1 MARLF
6 SFLTGRKP
14 PVSAGSQPM
23 PRTLPPDADGSRTML
38 AKGVND
44 VLNYYIQLTD
54 TKASIFIAGSV
65 AAASFLLMHF
75 PDGRVAR
82 LLYFTSASALG
93 MALVLA
99 TWVILPRRP
108 ARTGRGSVF
117 WGDIAE
123 CADAEVYRSRFGEAA
138 ASGVLDDDYCLL
150 NHQTARILDRKV
162 RILRGAIL
170 LFLAGVLL
178 AIPHHLMHG

>member
-6 SFLTGRKP
+6 SFFLPRKP
-14 PVSAGSQPM
+14 PVSTGAQPM

-75 PDGRVAR
+75 PDGRIAR
-82 LLYFTSASALG
+82 ILYFISATALG
-93 MALVLA
+93 LALVMA

-108 ARTGRGSVF
+108 ARTGHGSVF

-123 CADAEVYRSRFGEAA
+123 CANAEAYRDRFGQ
-138 ASGVLDDDYCLL
+138 ASAGGVLDDDYCLL

-162 RILRGAIL
+162 RILRTAIL
-170 LFLAGVLL
+170 FFLAGVLL
-178 AIPHHLMHG
+178 AVPHHVMHG